1 MEAARSARAGLGLT
15 ESVWGRDH
23 SSDMSGSTSATI
35 EPILDLP
42 NLKEMMRRKQPS
54 APLSFLLLVFPLV
67 ALASACAGRAG
78 DGSGSAGST
87 GSGGS
92 GATGSGGS
100 GATGSGGSGGTVAQP
115 PSVGLTLFT
124 DTSLC
129 QPGVNVGSTPL
140 RRLSRIEYNNMVRD
154 LGVDPKST
162 QPANQFVS
170 EQKIDGNF
178 NTNSYASISGTI
190 FNQQYLEAA
199 ETLAAA
205 AVASN
210 LSSLVTCTTQDA
222 ACATQFINDFG
233 GRAFRGQMDATE
245 SAALLTLYNNVR
257 AAPFDFPTGIQAV
270 ITSILTSPR
279 FLFVLEFGQPPPS
292 GTAPGAIPLTPMEL
306 ATRLSLYLWRSLPD
320 STLVTAATGGHL
332 ASASDVAT
340 QATRMLADPR
350 ATAAL
355 HDFADQWLDIENMDA
370 VTKDTVFTTWSAA
383 LAEEMH
389 METLATF
396 SSTVLAATKNG
407 LGDLLTSGSSY
418 VNKDLTTFYNSPAS
432 YVLNTA
438 GPGVAADYK
447 STAVGSA
454 SAPRMGILT
463 DGAVLA
469 IHAHTT
475 LPSPTKR
482 GRMVRQQILC
492 EQVPNPPA
500 AVGGMPIPPPPTTIP
515 AGQTTR
521 SQYEKHVA
529 PNSVCSG
536 CHEYMDPI
544 GFGFDNYDA
553 TGAYITQENG
563 TPVSSSG
570 TFTAHPGSTDITGD
584 FTGTTDMIGKLAA
597 SPQVDQCYAL
607 EQIRYALG
615 RVESNSDA
623 CSAQQI
629 YKTFSIN
636 NSFNLQQLLV
646 AVVSSDSFMNRTP
659 VNAGGACK

>member
-1 MEAARSARAGLGLT
+1 
-15 ESVWGRDH
+15 
-23 SSDMSGSTSATI
+23 
-35 EPILDLP
+35 
-42 NLKEMMRRKQPS
+42 
-54 APLSFLLLVFPLV
+54 
-67 ALASACAGRAG
+67 
-78 DGSGSAGST
+78 
-87 GSGGS
+87 
-92 GATGSGGS
+92 
-100 GATGSGGSGGTVAQP
+100 
-115 PSVGLTLFT
+115 
-124 DTSLC
+124 
-129 QPGVNVGSTPL
+129 
-140 RRLSRIEYNNMVRD
+140 
-154 LGVDPKST
+154 
-162 QPANQFVS
+162 
-170 EQKIDGNF
+170 
-178 NTNSYASISGTI
+178 
-190 FNQQYLEAA
+190 
-199 ETLAAA
+199 
-205 AVASN
+205 
-210 LSSLVTCTTQDA
+210 
-222 ACATQFINDFG
+222 
-233 GRAFRGQMDATE
+233 
-245 SAALLTLYNNVR
+245 
-257 AAPFDFPTGIQAV
+257 APFDFPTGIQAV

-279 FLFVLEFGQPPPS
+279 FLFVLEFGQPPAGGTPS
-292 GTAPGAIPLTPMEL
+292 AIPLTPLEL

-320 STLVTAATGGHL
+320 QTLTTAATGGHL
-332 ASASDVAT
+332 ATASDVAT
-340 QATRMLADPR
+340 QATRMLADPK
-350 ATAAL
+350 AAAAL

-383 LAEEMH
+383 LAEELH
-389 METLATF
+389 METLVTF

-432 YVLNTA
+432 YALNTT

-482 GRMVRQQILC
+482 GRMVRQQVLC

-500 AVGGMPIPPPPTTIP
+500 AVGGVPIPPPPTTIP

-521 SQYEKHVA
+521 SQYENHVA

-563 TPVSSSG
+563 TPVSSTG

-584 FTGTTDMIGKLAA
+584 FTGTTDMISKLAA
-597 SPQVDQCYAL
+597 SPHVDQCYAL

-629 YKTFSIN
+629 YKTFSTN

-659 VNAGGACK
+659 VNAGGACQ